1 MVYCITLGL
10 VRDQVLAL
18 KNCERTIE
26 VSATAL
32 IYLVRSV
39 QWSCSLYYLSNLSQK
54 TSVAKKKTRVKK
66 KPMMLHPPVLGC
78 QYLVH
83 NIIYVLEILIPNIIH
98 SSEPDPYRPKKYN
111 VCHLFEEMSTDRAAS
126 STTDSKDCRQGHYS

>member
-1 MVYCITLGL
+1 MPYKMVYCITLGL

-18 KNCERTIE
+18 KNCEITIE

-54 TSVAKKKTRVKK
+54 TSVAKKKKNQGEKETDDVA
-66 KPMMLHPPVLGC
+66 PTSFGLS
-78 QYLVH
+78 
-83 NIIYVLEILIPNIIH
+83 IPR
-98 SSEPDPYRPKKYN
+98 S
-111 VCHLFEEMSTDRAAS
+111 
-126 STTDSKDCRQGHYS
+126 